1 MDPTPFNPETDL
13 PPIPFDERHCR
24 IAAALKD
31 AGLPWR
37 PHVGCFVWDRDE
49 VIEASSPFPGRIYL
63 ILNLGHFLRIFDSVE
78 NITKRLV
85 WLPTWHQAR
94 LLCDQLGVD
103 QKDISKFWQCFGEI
117 KAGDELIGIYEILL
131 KRLQE
136 KARAG

>member
-13 PPIPFDERHCR
+13 PPIPFDERHCQ

-49 VIEASSPFPGRIYL
+49 LIEVGSPFPGRIYFF
-63 ILNLGHFLRIFDSVE
+63 LNLGNFLRIFETIE
-78 NITKRLV
+78 NITKKLV
-85 WLPTWHQAR
+85 WPPTWHQAR

-103 QKDISKFWQCFGEI
+103 QKELSKLWQCSGEI
-117 KAGDELIGIYEILL
+117 KAGDELFGLYEILL
-131 KRLQE
+131 ERLRK
-136 KARAG
+136 KAMSG